1 MRAIFIIFFCFFI
14 GNSYGSDH
22 LKIISLNEVT
32 FKVPVSW
39 FITKIKDCLFISKEY
54 KNTTAYL
61 KVCEYISSTGSDFFT
76 MNNEGRW
83 EAVSEG
89 IPILADINIMEKFVG
104 MNAIVSCRFNDDSG
118 YHVDQCFQAEITLP
132 ENHYIIF
139 TGTGDSTFFMVYKNI
154 YASLKVKDHVQ
165 RR

>member
-1 MRAIFIIFFCFFI
+1 MRAIFIIFFFSSK
-14 GNSYGSDH
+14 NSYGSDH

-32 FKVPVSW
+32 FKVPVHW
-39 FITKIKDCLFISKEY
+39 FITKIKDCLLISKEN

-61 KVCEYISSTGSDFFT
+61 KVCEYISRTGSDFFT
-76 MNNEGRW
+76 VNNEGRW

-89 IPILADINIMEKFVG
+89 IPISADINVTPKFVG

-154 YASLKVKDHVQ
+154 YESLKVKDHVQ

>member
-1 MRAIFIIFFCFFI
+1 MKLRLKFLFI
-14 GNSYGSDH
+14 GSL
-22 LKIISLNEVT
+22 LKS
-32 FKVPVSW
+32 
-39 FITKIKDCLFISKEY
+39 KI
-54 KNTTAYL
+54 AYL
-61 KVCEYISSTGSDFFT
+61 LAKKIRIQLHILKYVNTYHVREATFFT
-76 MNNEGRW
+76 VNNEGRW

-89 IPILADINIMEKFVG
+89 IPISADINVTPKFVG

-154 YASLKVKDHVQ
+154 YESLKVKDHVQ

>member
-1 MRAIFIIFFCFFI
+1 
-14 GNSYGSDH
+14 
-22 LKIISLNEVT
+22 
-32 FKVPVSW
+32 
-39 FITKIKDCLFISKEY
+39 
-54 KNTTAYL
+54 
-61 KVCEYISSTGSDFFT
+61 
-76 MNNEGRW
+76 
-83 EAVSEG
+83 
-89 IPILADINIMEKFVG
+89 